1 MLIRCLN
8 FSRNRTLFKTLLK
21 QDLNLVQTRNFKFKL
36 DFWNQPFGYLI
47 KPPPGKYKS
56 KKQEAWFHAWTKLN
70 FFIAGILLAR
80 LIYKGTLLESFGLDN
95 WWNSFFKE
103 FQEDFKEKEKE
114 LDEKSKE
121 LLRLVEKA
129 NKPFEPLTKL
139 PDWPPPF
146 VAKETQEVPEVPSKK
161 TAQPALLVELTE
173 ETVPKNETS

>member
-21 QDLNLVQTRNFKFKL
+21 QDLNLVQTRNFKF

-47 KPPPGKYKS
+47 KPPPGKRGS
-56 KKQEAWFHAWTKLN
+56 KEQEAWFHKWAKIN

-80 LIYKGTLLESFGLDN
+80 IIYRGELQEILKDG
-95 WWNSFFKE
+95 WWNSFFRQQKE
-103 FQEDFKEKEKE
+103 IIKEKEE
-114 LDEKSKE
+114 EIDEKSKE

-146 VAKETQEVPEVPSKK
+146 VAKETPEVPEVSSKK
-161 TAQPALLVELTE
+161 TAQPALVVELTE
-173 ETVPKNETS
+173 EIVPKNETS

>member
-21 QDLNLVQTRNFKFKL
+21 QDLNLVQTRNFKL

-47 KPPPGKYKS
+47 KPPPGRSGS
-56 KKQEAWFHAWTKLN
+56 KENEAWFHTWAKFN

-80 LIYKGTLLESFGLDN
+80 LIYKGELQEIFGGDN
-95 WWNSFFKE
+95 WWNSYFNYS
-103 FQEDFKEKEKE
+103 QEKFEEKEEE

-146 VAKETQEVPEVPSKK
+146 VAKETQKVPEVPSKK

>member
-21 QDLNLVQTRNFKFKL
+21 QDLNLVQTRNFKL

-47 KPPPGKYKS
+47 KPPPGKKGS
-56 KKQEAWFHAWTKLN
+56 KEQEAWYHFWAKLN

-80 LIYKGTLLESFGLDN
+80 LIYKGELLESFGLES
-95 WWNSFFKE
+95 WWNAFFREHQEINKGKE
-103 FQEDFKEKEKE
+103 EE

-146 VAKETQEVPEVPSKK
+146 VAKETQEVPEVLSKT
-161 TAQPALLVELTE
+161 TAQSALLVELTE
-173 ETVPKNETS
+173 EIVPKNETS